1 MIIYNFASNNSF
13 LFPSNI
19 IQHAQIVGTKVIA
32 AVTTTAPNKSVMNG
46 MTTGE
51 RGAQIHV
58 ESAVR
63 KSNDVSNDNEL

>member
-1 MIIYNFASNNSF
+1 M
-13 LFPSNI
+13 
-19 IQHAQIVGTKVIA
+19 GTKVIA

-63 KSNDVSNDNEL
+63 KSNDVSNDNDLYFKSFKPTIFFQGTTLLF

>member
-1 MIIYNFASNNSF
+1 M
-13 LFPSNI
+13 
-19 IQHAQIVGTKVIA
+19 GTKIIA